1 MNYFFAFKNDLLKSE
16 LQIPLYKNRSTKPS
30 KLKLFKCYPKN
41 NKWILEDLSK
51 KKINDH
57 FYILNNNDISNNDV
71 YFLGHDGLD
80 KDFEGEKLLNFNS
93 FTNTKPEFRA
103 NLKIYIDK
111 GGFSSYQSEYPYSM
125 VVKKGTILS
134 SISSLANPKAE
145 KNFILIKNIFE
156 RPIQDKF
163 NAYLINYKTKQ
174 IEEIFELKSNN
185 TNFIEI
191 NNKLI
196 KPEIFLTTKE
206 YLGIPMFVSLEK
218 KFLSFEHTH
227 PPHEY
232 IISKDKFIKIKDLKS
247 EINEIIN

>member
-16 LQIPLYKNRSTKPS
+16 LQIPLFKNRSNKPS
-30 KLKLFKCYPKN
+30 KLKLFKCYPGN

-51 KKINDH
+51 KKLNDH

-71 YFLGHDGLD
+71 YFLGDDGLD
-80 KDFEGEKLLNFNS
+80 KNFKGDKLLDFNS
-93 FTNTKPEFRA
+93 FTNTTPAFRA

-145 KNFILIKNIFE
+145 KNFILIKNIFD

-174 IEEIFELKSNN
+174 IEEIFELKTNN

-218 KFLSFEHTH
+218 NFLSFEHTH

-232 IISKDKFIKIKDLKS
+232 ILSKDKFIKIKDLKS
-247 EINEIIN
+247 EINEIID